1 MKKNMIVFAL
11 CLMCSSFISC
21 GTQNESGDV
30 PAAEATTLS
39 ENEPESEPT
48 EPAQSNSAETTQA
61 AQAETETTQAAETAQ
76 SEETQAEQNAD
87 QSEYITEDQAL
98 DAIKNYC
105 FINNPNLKDMVDSGE
120 YTIYWNV
127 YTNDANE
134 IVVLY
139 RSYTGAQNRYY
150 ISPASGDT
158 YVTEYV
164 PGIIDQ
170 EQHTEESFNIKD
182 YLV

>member
-76 SEETQAEQNAD
+76 SEETQAEQ
-87 QSEYITEDQAL
+87 SEYITEDQAL
-98 DAIKNYC
+98 DAVKNYC
-105 FINNPNLKDMVDSGE
+105 FINNPNLKDMVESDE

-139 RSYTGAQNRYY
+139 RSYTGAHIRYY
-150 ISPASGDT
+150 ISPATGET

-170 EQHTEESFNIKD
+170 EQRTEESFNIKD